1 MMFAIGTVLGALVFS
16 FLYSLLASVR
26 DSRPGETVY
35 EAWLKEVANENIISP
50 RRDSTYSA

>member
-50 RRDSTYSA
+50 RRDFTYSA